1 MGKNLD
7 AKNTVKMELL
17 YGTQRRKETKK
28 EWLRVNS
35 FEYIASVQVKGMTIY
50 TGSCWITGHRKKG

>member
-1 MGKNLD
+1 MENKKRDMNKIMGKNLD

-28 EWLRVNS
+28 E
-35 FEYIASVQVKGMTIY
+35 
-50 TGSCWITGHRKKG
+50 